1 MAAVLVGLFYLFYK
15 KKMKKELRDS
25 LDSKINE
32 ALEKY
37 YQSDKSDYRGIK
49 NTK

>member
-1 MAAVLVGLFYLFYK
+1 
-15 KKMKKELRDS
+15 MKKELRES

-37 YQSDKSDYRGIK
+37 YRSDKSDYKGIK
-49 NTK
+49 NSN

>member
-1 MAAVLVGLFYLFYK
+1 
-15 KKMKKELRDS
+15 MKTELRES

-37 YQSDKSDYRGIK
+37 YVNEKSDYTGIK
-49 NTK
+49 NNN